1 MKSGPSLASAM
12 LLAVLLSSAPPAQAQ
27 TQNDSPPD
35 LHMLLDLD
43 LFKPN
48 PNAAAQNS
56 AGGDGSM
63 LEQIQ
68 TLSALGY
75 LGPNGSAPS
84 KSYAPPPPQT
94 FELPPASGDQET
106 E

>member
-1 MKSGPSLASAM
+1 MKSGPSLATAM
-12 LLAVLLSSAPPAQAQ
+12 LLAALISSAPPARA
-27 TQNDSPPD
+27 QNDPPPD
-35 LHMLLDLD
+35 LNMLLNLD

-48 PNAAAQNS
+48 PNAAAQNG
-56 AGGDGSM
+56 AGDGSM

-75 LGPNGSAPS
+75 LGPKGTPPAN
-84 KSYAPPPPQT
+84 SYAPPPRN
-94 FELPPASGDQET
+94 FEPPASGDQET